1 MTDYE
6 RWRQQMLNE
15 VAAEEKHDNVYKQCA
30 VQEAI
35 ARLTNK
41 DISDTEIRNAYIRTQ
56 ADAERSLY
64 R

>member
-15 VAAEEKHDNVYKQCA
+15 VAAEEKHDNIYKQCA
-30 VQEAI
+30 INEAI

-41 DISDTEIRNAYIRTQ
+41 DVGETEIRNAYIRTQ

-64 R
+64 K

>member
-6 RWRQQMLNE
+6 RWAQQMLNN
-15 VAAEEKHDNVYKQCA
+15 VATEEKHNNIYKKCA
-30 VQEAI
+30 VEEAI

-41 DISDTEIRNAYIRTQ
+41 DVSETEIRNAYIRTQ

-64 R
+64 K

>member
-15 VAAEEKHDNVYKQCA
+15 VAVEEKHDNIYKKYA
-30 VQEAI
+30 VEEAI

-41 DISDTEIRNAYIRTQ
+41 DVSETEIRNAYIRTQ

-64 R
+64 K

>member
-6 RWRQQMLNE
+6 RGRQQILNE

-41 DISDTEIRNAYIRTQ
+41 DISDTEIRNAYIRTH
-56 ADAERSLY
+56 ADVERDFY
-64 R
+64 K

>member
-64 R
+64 K